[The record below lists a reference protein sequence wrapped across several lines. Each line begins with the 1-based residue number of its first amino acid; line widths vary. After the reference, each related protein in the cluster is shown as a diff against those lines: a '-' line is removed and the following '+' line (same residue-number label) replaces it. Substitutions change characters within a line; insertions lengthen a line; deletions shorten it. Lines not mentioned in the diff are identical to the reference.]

1 MSRYVAIERVISF
14 PSGAHEEIFNLLIN
28 KYNVKI
34 SKDEQMDLIL
44 ISNPN
49 WRLSRMHYAQD
60 FIENQVLFTDGE
72 SGCFTFDKDH
82 CLSKLGNHLKFVVNP
97 ESEEFKELE
106 ELYEIV
112 NSLDDNHFYNY
123 EC

>member
-14 PSGAHEEIFNLLIN
+14 PSGAHEEILNLLTN

-34 SKDEQMDLIL
+34 SKDEEMDLIL
-44 ISNPN
+44 IRNPN
-49 WRLSRMHYAQD
+49 WRLKRMHYAQD

-72 SGCFTFDKDH
+72 SGSFTFDKQH
-82 CLSKLGNHLKFVVNP
+82 CLDELKEYLKTVDYP
-97 ESEEFKELE
+97 EQKEELE